1 MIGYRSL
8 GETEL
13 NFLILSENPVYGQQK
28 INNYIGCGCQNNK
41 YGMVSFFKELYKWAD
56 ASHKYDVVVDLS
68 KREVEE
74 GIGTYLAA
82 KDFGKTKVWTGRE
95 GKTEYKIEELY
106 TRFYEPSDILSLNI
120 RGRFA
125 DSYVNRVILP
135 FCEKYNIKL
144 ER

>member
-1 MIGYRSL
+1 MIGYRSI

-13 NFLILSENPVYGQQK
+13 NFLLFSGNPVYGQQK
-28 INNYIGCGCQNNK
+28 INNYVGCGCKNGR
-41 YGMVSFFKELYKWAD
+41 YGMVSFFKEPYKWTD
-56 ASHKYDVVVDLS
+56 VSHKYDIAVDLS

-74 GIGTYLAA
+74 GTGTYLAT

-106 TRFYEPSDILSLNI
+106 TRFYEQSDIVSLNL
-120 RGRFA
+120 RNHFT
-125 DSYVNRVILP
+125 DSFVNKVITP
-135 FCEKYNIKL
+135 FCKKYNIKL